1 MHHFLKH
8 NVAPAC
14 LAALLLFMGSP
25 LTHAYSDASADH
37 WAAET
42 IVKAEEYGL
51 MEGYPDGRFGVG
63 DNMTRAEFATVLC
76 RMFGWEL
83 PEVPTD
89 RWIDCGGHWAL
100 PYLTTAR
107 DHDAIDG
114 SGAFRP
120 DDYISR
126 SEMAVMLVRGLGYG
140 SLAKSLESTDLPFP
154 DVTENRGYIAIAYH
168 LDIINGVEEK
178 DQLKFLPTFS
188 ATREQAAAMLVRCYE
203 RYSAQTQWRH
213 GFYAFNSFDQL
224 SFADPLDGVSVGWAR
239 LEVND
244 GLPILNETRENGNDW
259 VKPQGADLVTNYLS
273 QRDITCNLSVFGS
286 ASAFAALVTP
296 EQKAEAIAL
305 LTEAAAPY
313 AGLTIDFEGL
323 REEHREG
330 FSSFMTD
337 LRAAL
342 PAHKTLF
349 VCVQP
354 DTWFKGFDYR
364 ALGEV
369 CDRVILMAHDYQWA
383 SIPDYYLGTGNTNCP
398 VTPFDKIYTALQHIT
413 DPETGVADRS
423 KIALAISFNTTGFH
437 VDENG
442 LLVDATFYHPS
453 TATIAKRLGQSDSVR
468 VWDETAR
475 NPYLEYTTEDGERYK
490 LWYEDAQ
497 SITEKL
503 QLARMFGV
511 TGFSIWRLGMIPDDP
526 ALPHYNVQDVFAD
539 F

>member
-1 MHHFLKH
+1 M
-8 NVAPAC
+8 
-14 LAALLLFMGSP
+14 
-25 LTHAYSDASADH
+25 
-37 WAAET
+37 
-42 IVKAEEYGL
+42 
-51 MEGYPDGRFGVG
+51 
-63 DNMTRAEFATVLC
+63 
-76 RMFGWEL
+76 
-83 PEVPTD
+83 
-89 RWIDCGGHWAL
+89 
-100 PYLTTAR
+100 
-107 DHDAIDG
+107 
-114 SGAFRP
+114 
-120 DDYISR
+120 
-126 SEMAVMLVRGLGYG
+126 
-140 SLAKSLESTDLPFP
+140 
-154 DVTENRGYIAIAYH
+154 
-168 LDIINGVEEK
+168 
-178 DQLKFLPTFS
+178 
-188 ATREQAAAMLVRCYE
+188 
-203 RYSAQTQWRH
+203 
-213 GFYAFNSFDQL
+213 
-224 SFADPLDGVSVGWAR
+224 
-239 LEVND
+239 
-244 GLPILNETRENGNDW
+244 
-259 VKPQGADLVTNYLS
+259 
-273 QRDITCNLSVFGS
+273 
-286 ASAFAALVTP
+286 
-296 EQKAEAIAL
+296 
-305 LTEAAAPY
+305 TEAAAPY

-342 PAHKTLF
+342 PQDKTLF

-413 DPETGVADRS
+413 DPDTGVADRS

-442 LLVDATFYHPS
+442 LLVDTTFYHPS

-503 QLARMFGV
+503 QLARMFGI
-511 TGFSIWRLGMIPDDP
+511 TGFSVWRLGMIPDDP